1 MATMNR
7 SDFCDR
13 LEQAR
18 EAISANGGGLQKFQ
32 DIPPTHD
39 FPPGV
44 YLWPLLQLVEELVRQ
59 VNALKARGASDAWR

>member
-18 EAISANGGGLQKFQ
+18 DAAGLAKFQ

-39 FPPGV
+39 FPPGFF
-44 YLWPLLQLVEELVRQ
+44 LWPLLQLCEELIRQ
-59 VNALKARGASDAWR
+59 VNTLKAKAANDAWP

>member
-7 SDFCDR
+7 SDFCER

-18 EAISANGGGLQKFQ
+18 EALGVARFQ

-44 YLWPLLQLVEELVRQ
+44 CLWPLLQLVEELIRRL
-59 VNALKARGASDAWR
+59 NALQNQAGRDAWR